1 MNFDAESVQ
10 IRGRSMQKYC
20 SKYIVECLDIVR
32 IHQNNWQQEILSTL
46 FEILRLAAWAKTDA
60 GQRWDLWRGEE
71 GDDGDDHDDDVGV
84 GDDVGDNDDIDD
96 GDVGASLKAGQRWDA
111 GRGKGEIGC
120 QVKS

>member
-1 MNFDAESVQ
+1 MLNLCKSDADPC
-10 IRGRSMQKYC
+10 RN
-20 SKYIVECLDIVR
+20 IVANI

-71 GDDGDDHDDDVGV
+71 GDDGDDGDDDDDDDVGV

>member
-1 MNFDAESVQ
+1 
-10 IRGRSMQKYC
+10 MQKYC
-20 SKYIVECLDIVR
+20 SKYIAECLDIVR

-96 GDVGASLKAGQRWDA
+96 GDVGVSLKAGQRWDA

>member
-1 MNFDAESVQ
+1 MLLEQKQTLD
-10 IRGRSMQKYC
+10 RGG
-20 SKYIVECLDIVR
+20 I
-32 IHQNNWQQEILSTL
+32 
-46 FEILRLAAWAKTDA
+46 F
-60 GQRWDLWRGEE
+60 GGGEE
-71 GDDGDDHDDDVGV
+71 GDEGDDHDDDVGV